1 MFSLFHIS
9 IFLALTVLSVDLIS
23 DDGVSSLRAL
33 HLTHHFSG
41 TQEKIL
47 KSNML
52 FPNFGNPPSQFI
64 VFGYPSLLQESLWLC
79 LVYYQHIGKEN
90 LSFVIIPSPNK
101 SMSLSPKYLPLFVA
115 REQSAI
121 C

>member
-1 MFSLFHIS
+1 M
-9 IFLALTVLSVDLIS
+9 LSVDLIS

-90 LSFVIIPSPNK
+90 LNFVIIPSPNK